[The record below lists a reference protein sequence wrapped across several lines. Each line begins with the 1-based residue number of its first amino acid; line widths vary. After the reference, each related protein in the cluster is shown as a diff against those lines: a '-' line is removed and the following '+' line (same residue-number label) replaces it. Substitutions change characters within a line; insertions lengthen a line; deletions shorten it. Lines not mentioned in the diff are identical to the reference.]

1 MHIGVIII
9 INQLQSQSL
18 AVFSLYLKVLWNIKP
33 EEM

>member
-1 MHIGVIII
+1 MHIGVI

-33 EEM
+33 EET